1 MGNCYPFAHRGGYK
15 VNPVT
20 GFTAATW
27 ESGTVCVYWTA
38 PADHYNGVMVRY
50 KLGAYPVSPTDGD
63 LLGDGA
69 GGSLELSYQN
79 YINGFL
85 KSGLTVGNTYYIS
98 AFSYA
103 LSAGGS
109 RHYSKTIAR
118 AVWTAETIQPSAGGY
133 TGSGGNISG
142 IGYAFYSDG
151 VYTVPAGIRALDVF
165 CVGGGG
171 GGGGRCESYGG
182 NEYGGGGGGGGS
194 AVTVLA
200 AAVTPGQQIQVT
212 IGGGGSGGAQYI
224 VTSEDMD
231 GQAQS
236 GNAGGTTSFGAICSA
251 GGGAGGQGGATTY
264 GAGVGGA
271 GGSGGG
277 GGGAAVSGQTFGG
290 DGGSNGAGGT
300 AGYNGRSGGAGQGTS
315 THAFGGA
322 AGIAY
327 SGGGGGSFNGNGG
340 VSGGGAGDNNGTA
353 NTGGGGGGGSYN
365 NGASG
370 GSGIVIIRRAA

>member
-1 MGNCYPFAHRGGYK
+1 MGIAYRLNHRGGYK
-15 VNPVT
+15 VEAVS
-20 GFTAATW
+20 GFTATA
-27 ESGTVCVYWTA
+27 SGAGEILVYWDP
-38 PADHYNGVMVRY
+38 PAKHYSGVMVRY
-50 KLGAYPVSPTDGD
+50 SLGAYPPTIADGT
-63 LLGDGA
+63 LGGDGA
-69 GGSLELSYQN
+69 GNDYTIGGATKK
-79 YINGFL
+79 GFL
-85 KSGLTVGNTYYIS
+85 ITGLTPGSTYYFS
-98 AFSYA
+98 GFSYYQ
-103 LSAGGS
+103 STSGS
-109 RHYSKTIAR
+109 RRYSKTIAH
-118 AVWTAETIQPSAGGY
+118 ATAQAQSVDPSPSDY
-133 TGSGGNISG
+133 SGTSVVIDG
-142 IGYAFYSDG
+142 IGLGLTGNG
-151 VYTVPAGIRALDVF
+151 VYTVPAGIYSLDVF

-182 NEYGGGGGGGGS
+182 NQYGGGGGGGGY

-200 AAVTPGQQIQVT
+200 ASVTPGQQIQVT

-251 GGGAGGQGGATTY
+251 SGGAGGQGGATTY

-340 VSGGGAGDNNGTA
+340 ASGGGNGDTAGTA

-365 NGASG
+365 NGAAG